1 MSPRKFVTGRDIRAG
16 REPHR
21 SLRGKKCL
29 PDRES
34 NPGLPRD
41 RRRSSPLDYRGLDC
55 VHSAKIIA
63 WLRKWILSSQLELSW
78 WERRILCYPAY
89 TGLNC
94 SHIRWPYSGQSEH
107 STDHHITCTHSGL
120 SLVSYLWLYRGQVS
134 RGKEVSHTLALYTEN
149 WKQVIFLC
157 IGKRRS
163 RSQWYSCCIC
173 LLAKKRR
180 KNMHRPGIEPGP
192 PAWQASILPLN
203 QRCIWCCACFCLV
216 LFLDNI

>member
-1 MSPRKFVTGRDIRAG
+1 MWRKKFI
-16 REPHR
+16 
-21 SLRGKKCL
+21 L

-107 STDHHITCTHSGL
+107 STDHHITCTHPGL
-120 SLVSYLWLYRGQVS
+120 PLVSCIEGRSVG
-134 RGKEVSHTLALYTEN
+134 GKKLALYTEIEEGPTPSRLLH
-149 WKQVIFLC
+149 KICPFFFELGGKATDHIEIPVAFACLQKRKEKIC
-157 IGKRRS
+157 IVRESNPGRPRGRRAFYHWTNDATLES
-163 RSQWYSCCIC
+163 SQKHIIHQNFGNVKVCVWTKSCRSW
-173 LLAKKRR
+173 
-180 KNMHRPGIEPGP
+180 
-192 PAWQASILPLN
+192 
-203 QRCIWCCACFCLV
+203 
-216 LFLDNI
+216 